1 MHNVYYTSVD
11 CNPLTPLL
19 RSVPDMLY
27 NLFLRCCAAV
37 GRILADTSCCVYVAD
52 VVAHVSLSPSVT
64 PYTSLFCLSTLVYLQ
79 YLHVYLQCRSTL
91 STSVLITF
99 SLLNTLIRIIISY
112 HIISYQGFVMRP
124 LLREPRPQVHYKS
137 ARASSSAPVI
147 ISHHILIS

>member
-27 NLFLRCCAAV
+27 KLFLRCCAAV
-37 GRILADTSCCVYVAD
+37 GRILADTSCCAYVAD
-52 VVAHVSLSPSVT
+52 VVAYVSLSPSVT

-99 SLLNTLIRIIISY
+99 SLLNTLIRITISY
-112 HIISYQGFVMRP
+112 HIISGICSAPITKRTQATGA
-124 LLREPRPQVHYKS
+124 LQKS
-137 ARASSSAPVI
+137 ATASSSAPVI